1 MMLKTKRKISDLER
15 DEIHRNR
22 PLMNYTGYNDS
33 WFRIQISDRFA
44 GSWQWG
50 GGPYYDWCDANCTGY
65 YNIVKYDR
73 DKIWG
78 RFRSAKDAMMFKL
91 RWS

>member
-1 MMLKTKRKISDLER
+1 MLKTKRKISDLER
-15 DEIHRNR
+15 DEIHRSR
-22 PLMNYTGYNDS
+22 PLMNYSG
-33 WFRIQISDRFA
+33 FSDRWTSVEVGDQFA

-50 GGPYYDWCDANCTGY
+50 QGPFYDWCDENCTDM

-73 DKIWG
+73 NTVYG
-78 RFRSAKDAMMFKL
+78 RFRNPADATAFAL